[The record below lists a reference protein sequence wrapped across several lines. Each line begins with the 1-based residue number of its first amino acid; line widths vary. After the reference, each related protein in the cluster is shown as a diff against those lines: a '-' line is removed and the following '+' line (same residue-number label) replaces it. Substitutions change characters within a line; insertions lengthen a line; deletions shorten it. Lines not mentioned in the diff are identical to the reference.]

1 MRRFQLTGATAFAL
15 TILALSACGGGG
27 GGGADAGGAGSA
39 GAAGSQMPGS
49 AQRSASGL
57 VAFLKELLGQ
67 TSDTTEPVVLGDA
80 VLPGDDTSAPE
91 PVN

>member
-15 TILALSACGGGG
+15 TILALAACGGGG
-27 GGGADAGGAGSA
+27 GSADSGGAGGA

-49 AQRSASGL
+49 AQQSASGL
-57 VAFLKELLGQ
+57 VAFLKELIGQ

>member
-1 MRRFQLTGATAFAL
+1 MRRFQLTGATALAL
-15 TILALSACGGGG
+15 TILALAACGGGG
-27 GGGADAGGAGSA
+27 GGSPDAGGTGGA

-49 AQRSASGL
+49 AQQSASGL
-57 VAFLKELLGQ
+57 VAFLKGLIVQ